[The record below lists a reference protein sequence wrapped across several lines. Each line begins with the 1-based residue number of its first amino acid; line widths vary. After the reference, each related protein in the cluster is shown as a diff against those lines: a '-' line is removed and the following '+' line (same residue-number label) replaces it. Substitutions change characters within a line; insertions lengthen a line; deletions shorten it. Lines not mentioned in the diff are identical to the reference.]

1 MAEAENQQAGTMMVA
16 NEKQETAPESIVKM
30 MFLVEAS
37 DADSPAAETAKVL
50 FLDELA
56 LELLAIDIPDSK
68 GRS

>member
-1 MAEAENQQAGTMMVA
+1 MAEAENQEAGTMMVA
-16 NEKQETAPESIVKM
+16 TEKQETAPESIVKM

-56 LELLAIDIPDSK
+56 LELLAIDIPDPK